1 MSAERLTP
9 TQRLAVWARS
19 VVLPDLTR
27 LAALERLLLWY
38 TPREPSAAWSHLSE
52 REILAHI
59 DRHLARCRRMR
70 GRRCLRRGLL
80 AFYFLRLAGHPAV
93 LHVGVFA
100 RPQGR
105 TLAHCWTTCSTA
117 GGELVDD
124 PPQAPC
130 VPVLEWRGK
139 LGDELGEGVAPSS
152 HLSLASGH

>member
-1 MSAERLTP
+1 MNATRLTA

-27 LAALERLLLWY
+27 LAALERLLRWY
-38 TPREPSAAWSHLSE
+38 TPRGPSAAWSHLSE
-52 REILAHI
+52 REILDSL
-59 DRHLARCRRMR
+59 DRHLAGCRRMR

-105 TLAHCWTTCSTA
+105 TLAHCWTSI
-117 GGELVDD
+117 GMIVDD
-124 PPQAPC
+124 PPRAPC
-130 VPVLEWRGK
+130 MPVLEWNG
-139 LGDELGEGVAPSS
+139 ELPRDVSS
-152 HLSLASGH
+152 PPVTSLAANA

>member
-1 MSAERLTP
+1 MSRRASPAQLPLRL
-9 TQRLAVWARS
+9 RLAVWARS

-27 LAALERLLLWY
+27 AAPLERILRWY
-38 TPREPSAAWSHLSE
+38 TPRATATEWQRRGVA
-52 REILAHI
+52 EILAHI
-59 DRHLARCRRMR
+59 DAHLAGCRRMR

-105 TLAHCWTTCSTA
+105 TLAHCWTSV
-117 GGELVDD
+117 GDVVDD

-130 VPVLEWRGK
+130 TPVLEWRG
-139 LGDELGEGVAPSS
+139 A
-152 HLSLASGH
+152 AA